1 MFLCCSAYIMNGL
14 RNALPR
20 GVLNHVEAISRLQ
33 ELHVDVMPESEDLV
47 CELDI
52 EGTAC
57 SVYVDLCVSY

>member
-1 MFLCCSAYIMNGL
+1 MNGL

-20 GVLNHVEAISRLQ
+20 GVLNHLEAISRLQ

-57 SVYVDLCVSY
+57 SVYVDLSVSY